1 MRVRPL
7 LLIADTPHALSC
19 SMRKAWFI
27 GFSVLLL
34 GGILSQFRLVR
45 INSLDMAPG
54 LRPGDWV
61 LLGPGRSEP
70 GDVVR
75 LRDPNDNRRRIF
87 RRLIGESGDRIV
99 YKAGN
104 LSLNNKALRI
114 REMHRKDNWVLRS
127 EADAWLIRKRTG
139 PDRSQSIDHTVGADS
154 VYLLADARDH
164 AIDSRWWNSVPRNQM
179 GRKIWVRW
187 GSADN
192 WRSQITTGS
201 ADGPWLVPPPKAP
214 SKDAIPSQSS
224 R

>member
-1 MRVRPL
+1 
-7 LLIADTPHALSC
+7 
-19 SMRKAWFI
+19 MRKAWII
-27 GFSVLLL
+27 GISVLLI
-34 GGILSQFRLVR
+34 GGALSQFRLVR

-75 LRDPNDNRRRIF
+75 LRDPNDNHRRIF

-114 REMHRKDNWVLRS
+114 REMHRQDDWVIRS
-127 EADAWLIRKRTG
+127 EADAWLIRKRSG
-139 PDRSQSIDHTVGADS
+139 PDRSRSVELTVKAGS
-154 VYLLADARDH
+154 VYLLADARDQ
-164 AIDSRWWNSVPRNQM
+164 AVDSRWWNSVPRDQM
-179 GRKIWVRW
+179 GRKIWLRW

-192 WRSQITTGS
+192 WRSRITTGS
-201 ADGPWLVPPPKAP
+201 ADGPWPVPAPKTP
-214 SKDAIPSQSS
+214 NKDAIPSQSA